1 MAQIIKFPQVTL
13 INQNGVIAPAASPGG
28 TGGITRGGG
37 QTSPATWLVVLS
49 GIAVADFTSVAGTEY
64 TILIEPPALD
74 VVNTAIKN
82 YGLAQPVGYPTV
94 FLNVQPGSTET
105 GQLAPSAG
113 IGSIFDQDR
122 GTDGVF
128 DIRAVVNNP
137 YTTVSD
143 ATTNITM
150 DQIFNGV
157 LVGITARD
165 SGPITYRLPY
175 SFTMLAQIASV
186 II

>member
-1 MAQIIKFPQVTL
+1 
-13 INQNGVIAPAASPGG
+13 
-28 TGGITRGGG
+28 
-37 QTSPATWLVVLS
+37 
-49 GIAVADFTSVAGTEY
+49 
-64 TILIEPPALD
+64 
-74 VVNTAIKN
+74 
-82 YGLAQPVGYPTV
+82 
-94 FLNVQPGSTET
+94 
-105 GQLAPSAG
+105 
-113 IGSIFDQDR
+113 
-122 GTDGVF
+122 
-128 DIRAVVNNP
+128 VNNP